1 MNLRLL
7 RQEVACVCVRI
18 SQGCFSAPLDVVL
31 LIDPRNCN
39 VTCLPTRLDIP
50 VLRLENTWVKVIAR
64 MEFTNSA
71 ELFMSYLVA
80 ISSSSS
86 QFYLVGAL
94 YDFISL

>member
-1 MNLRLL
+1 MY
-7 RQEVACVCVRI
+7 VCVLFR
-18 SQGCFSAPLDVVL
+18 QGCFSAPLDVVL
-31 LIDPRNCN
+31 LIDHRNCN

-50 VLRLENTWVKVIAR
+50 FLRLENTWVKVLAR